1 MKDIRY
7 QRIQFIVWL
16 SVAILSAVW
25 IIFSTIAN
33 MSLIFSLPIYLF
45 VFILGCLSLTMALL
59 SIRKRVSDVKTKIN
73 EEKEHEENVKDFYLY
88 QQLLNPPDINN

>member
-1 MKDIRY
+1 MKGVRY

-25 IIFSTIAN
+25 IIFNAITN
-33 MSLIFSLPIYLF
+33 TGLISLPIYLF
-45 VFILGCLSLTMALL
+45 VFILGCLSFAMALL

-73 EEKEHEENVKDFYLY
+73 EEKAHEENVKDFYLY

>member
-1 MKDIRY
+1 MKGIRY

-25 IIFSTIAN
+25 IIFSSITNI
-33 MSLIFSLPIYLF
+33 SFISLPAYLF
-45 VFILGCLSLTMALL
+45 VFILGCLSLAMALL
-59 SIRKRVSDVKTKIN
+59 SIRKRASDVKTKIN

>member
-1 MKDIRY
+1 MKGIRY

-16 SVAILSAVW
+16 SVAMLSAVW
-25 IIFSTIAN
+25 IIFNFVTN
-33 MSLIFSLPIYLF
+33 MSLFSLPIYLF
-45 VFILGCLSLTMALL
+45 VFILGCLSFTMALL

-88 QQLLNPPDINN
+88 QQLLNPPEINN

>member
-1 MKDIRY
+1 MKGIRY

-25 IIFSTIAN
+25 IIFSFITN
-33 MSLIFSLPIYLF
+33 MSFISLPTYFF
-45 VFILGCLSLTMALL
+45 VLILGCLSFTMALL
-59 SIRKRVSDVKTKIN
+59 SVRKKVSDVKTKIN
-73 EEKEHEENVKDFYLY
+73 EEKEHEKNVKDFYLY